1 MRGKYRLPL
10 AFGAMLILILSSLLI
25 AGTFI
30 THNLTYAA
38 GSSSDWTTYLYS
50 PERTGFNSA
59 ETVITPSSAPNLK
72 LLWTATAGG
81 IISTQPVIAN
91 SLIYWGSWDGIE
103 HATNL
108 NGTQAWATNLGQT
121 PTPPGCSG
129 RTHGVLGTAT
139 IATVTIN
146 GTPTL
151 VLFVGGGNDIFYAL
165 DATTGAIIWHT
176 QLDSPP
182 YEIWGSPAFY
192 NGSVYI
198 ATSSW
203 GDCPL
208 VQSQV
213 FSLNASTGAIQNTFN
228 VVPNGCVG
236 ASVWGSVSIDTSNAT
251 LYFATGNGGSCSQQ
265 ETNAVAVVKLNAS
278 DLTFVGSW
286 KVPSSQQV
294 SDGDFGST
302 PTIFT
307 ATIGGTLHR
316 LVGVANKNGI
326 YYAFDEANISQ
337 GPVWQ
342 DTIAVGGSG
351 PEGGQGSISPSAW
364 DGTNLYVAG
373 GNTTIGSQSCQ
384 GGLRA
389 VNPAT
394 GAFTWQ
400 SCMTDGP
407 VLGAVSAVP
416 GVVAVGEG
424 NALVLVAASDG
435 HTLFKK
441 WDTSSTSN
449 KYYGAPS
456 IANGVVYIGNE
467 DGNFYA
473 YGLTSPPTPTPTTPT
488 SPTPT
493 LPPGTT
499 LAQDTFQRANQTFWG
514 TASDGHTWG
523 GDANSQSVFSISN
536 NTGQVSNGSGI
547 YNAVLGSSA
556 IDSEVLFSGTISSFS
571 GSNFGAVLHWSDSN
585 NLYKGYIDGANLVI
599 QKRVNG
605 TSTTLNRAP
614 FAATGGTSYTL
625 RFRIVGT
632 TLYASAWQTGA
643 TEPANWMVTATDNS
657 LSSGFC
663 GLRMQIASGVSASY
677 TSFLATVPGGTP
689 TPTPSPSPSP
699 SPTVTV
705 TASPSPTPGATLARD
720 TFQRPNQA
728 LWGTASDGHTWGG
741 DANVQS
747 VFSIANNTGQVSNGS
762 TSYSATLGPVA
773 TDAEVLFTGSMSS
786 YTNNNLGAVLRW
798 TDGNN
803 WYKAYING
811 TTLVVQ
817 KKVNGATTILGSVP
831 FTATPGTSYTL
842 RFRVV
847 GTTLYARVWQ
857 TGTTEPTNWLIMV
870 TDTSLSSGFCGLRM
884 LAQNGATASYT
895 AFLGT
900 AQ

>member
-1 MRGKYRLPL
+1 MCDKYRLPL
-10 AFGAMLILILSSLLI
+10 AFGAILILILSSLLI
-25 AGTFI
+25 AGSFT
-30 THNLTYAA
+30 THNLTYAV

-50 PERTGFNSA
+50 PERTGYNSA

-72 LLWTATAGG
+72 LLWTAKASG

-91 SLIYWGSWDGIE
+91 GLIYWGSWDGIE

-108 NGTQAWATNLGQT
+108 SGTQAWATNLGQT
-121 PTPPGCSG
+121 PTPSGCSG
-129 RTHGVLGTAT
+129 RTHGVLGTAS

-146 GTPTL
+146 GTATP
-151 VLFVGGGNDIFYAL
+151 VLFVGGGSDIFYAL
-165 DATTGAIIWHT
+165 NAKTGAIIWHT

-213 FSLNASTGAIQNTFN
+213 FRLNATTGAIQNTFN
-228 VVPNGCVG
+228 VVPNGCIG

-278 DLTFVGSW
+278 NLSFMGSW

-316 LVGVANKNGI
+316 LVGIANKNGI
-326 YYAFDEANISQ
+326 YYALDETNISQ

-342 DTIAVGGSG
+342 HRIAVGGSG

-373 GNTTIGSQSCQ
+373 GNTTIGGQKCQ

-400 SCMTDGP
+400 SCLTDGP

-424 NALVLVAASDG
+424 AALVLVAASDG

-449 KYYGAPS
+449 QYYGAPA

-467 DGNFYA
+467 DGNFHA
-473 YGLTSPPTPTPTTPT
+473 YGLTSPTPTPT

-493 LPPGTT
+493 LPPGTK
-499 LAQDTFQRANQTFWG
+499 LAQDTFKRANQTFWG
-514 TASDGHTWG
+514 TASDGQVWAG
-523 GDANSQSVFSISN
+523 SANKLSVFSINN
-536 NTGQVSNGSGI
+536 NTGQ
-547 YNAVLGSSA
+547 
-556 IDSEVLFSGTISSFS
+556 
-571 GSNFGAVLHWSDSN
+571 
-585 NLYKGYIDGANLVI
+585 
-599 QKRVNG
+599 
-605 TSTTLNRAP
+605 
-614 FAATGGTSYTL
+614 
-625 RFRIVGT
+625 
-632 TLYASAWQTGA
+632 
-643 TEPANWMVTATDNS
+643 
-657 LSSGFC
+657 
-663 GLRMQIASGVSASY
+663 IA
-677 TSFLATVPGGTP
+677 
-689 TPTPSPSPSP
+689 
-699 SPTVTV
+699 
-705 TASPSPTPGATLARD
+705 
-720 TFQRPNQA
+720 
-728 LWGTASDGHTWGG
+728 
-741 DANVQS
+741 
-747 VFSIANNTGQVSNGS
+747 NGS
-762 TSYSATLGPVA
+762 TSYNALLGPVA
-773 TDAEVLFTGSMSS
+773 TDAKVLFSGSMSS
-786 YTNNNLGAVLRW
+786 FSNTNIGAILRW
-798 TDGNN
+798 TDANN
-803 WYKAYING
+803 WYSAYING
-811 TTLVVQ
+811 TNLIVQ
-817 KKVNGATTILGSVP
+817 KKVNGVITALGKGA
-831 FTATPGTSYTL
+831 FAAQGGTLYSL

-847 GTTLYARVWQ
+847 GTNLYARAWQ
-857 TGTTEPTNWLIMV
+857 TGTTEPTNWMV
-870 TDTSLSSGFCGLRM
+870 TVADSSLSSGSCGLRVLVQSSAVADFTSF
-884 LAQNGATASYT
+884 LATTA
-895 AFLGT
+895 
-900 AQ
+900 

>member
-1 MRGKYRLPL
+1 MRGRYHLPL
-10 AFGAMLILILSSLLI
+10 ALGAIFILILSSLLI
-25 AGTFI
+25 AGSFI
-30 THNLTYAA
+30 THNPTHAV

-50 PERTGFNSA
+50 PEHTGYNSA
-59 ETVITPSSAPNLK
+59 ETSINPTTAPNVK

-91 SLIYWGSWDGIE
+91 GMIYWGSWDGIE
-103 HATNL
+103 HAANL

-121 PTPPGCSG
+121 PTPSGCGG

-146 GTPTL
+146 GTPTP
-151 VLFVGGGNDIFYAL
+151 VLFVGGGSDIFYAL
-165 DATTGAIIWHT
+165 NATTGAIIWHT
-176 QLDSPP
+176 QLASPP
-182 YEIWGSPAFY
+182 YEIWGSPDFY
-192 NGSVYI
+192 NSSVYI

-213 FSLNASTGAIQNTFN
+213 FKLDASTGAIQNTFN

-236 ASVWGSVSIDTSNAT
+236 ASVWGSVTIDTSNGT
-251 LYFATGNGGSCSQQ
+251 LYFATGNGGSCSQS
-265 ETNAVAVVKLNAS
+265 ETNAEAVVELNAS
-278 DLTFVGSW
+278 NLSFVGSW
-286 KVPSSQQV
+286 QVPPSQQV
-294 SDGDFGST
+294 SDGDFGDT

-307 ATIGGTLHR
+307 TTIGGTLHR

-326 YYAFDEANISQ
+326 YYALDEANISQ

-364 DGTNLYVAG
+364 DGTNLYIAG
-373 GNTTIGSQSCQ
+373 GNTTIGSQNCQ

-400 SCMTDGP
+400 SCLTDGP

-424 NALVLVAASDG
+424 NAIVLLAASDG

-449 KYYGAPS
+449 KYYGGPA

-473 YGLTSPPTPTPTTPT
+473 YGLTSPPTPTPT

-536 NTGQVSNGSGI
+536 NTGQVSNGNNI

-556 IDSEVLFSGTISSFS
+556 TDSEVLFSGSISSFS
-571 GSNFGAVLHWSDSN
+571 GSNFGAVLHWSDGN
-585 NLYKGYIDGANLVI
+585 NLYKGYIDGTNLVI

-605 TSTTLNRAP
+605 TATTLNTTP

-625 RFRIVGT
+625 RFRIAGT
-632 TLYASAWQTGA
+632 TLYAKAWQTNT
-643 TEPANWMVTATDNS
+643 TEPSNWMVTATDNS

-663 GLRMQIASGVSASY
+663 GLRMQIASGITLNV
-677 TSFLATVPGGTP
+677 TSFLASVPGGTP
-689 TPTPSPSPSP
+689 TPTP
-699 SPTVTV
+699 T
-705 TASPSPTPGATLARD
+705 PTPTTLAQD
-720 TFQRPNQA
+720 TFQRANQTF
-728 LWGTASDGHTWGG
+728 WGTASDGQVWGG
-741 DANVQS
+741 NANKLS
-747 VFSIANNTGQVSNGS
+747 VFSINNNTGQIANGNANY
-762 TSYSATLGPVA
+762 TALLGPVA
-773 TDAEVLFTGSMSS
+773 TDAEVLFSGSMSS
-786 YTNNNLGAVLRW
+786 FSKTNIGAILRW
-798 TDGNN
+798 TDAND
-803 WYKAYING
+803 WYRAYING
-811 TTLVVQ
+811 TNLIIQ
-817 KKVNGATTILGSVP
+817 KKVNGVVTALGKVA
-831 FTATPGTSYTL
+831 FAAQAGTSYTL

-857 TGTTEPTNWLIMV
+857 TNTTEPSNWMV
-870 TDTSLSSGFCGLRM
+870 TVTDSSLTSGSCGLRASLQSSVVADFTSF
-884 LAQNGATASYT
+884 LATTA
-895 AFLGT
+895 
-900 AQ
+900 